1 MFIALASDRNQLAS
15 FKTRQQVIDFL
26 GYMSAR
32 TGRIYYAID
41 PEGKEIA
48 RTIRPKF

>member
-1 MFIALASDRNQLAS
+1 MFTALASNRAPIKS
-15 FKTRQQVIDFL
+15 FDTRDQVIDFL
-26 GYMSAR
+26 GYMNAR